1 MSANQISPK
10 RLAALLGK
18 PGPTAQQAEV
28 IAAPPG
34 PMLVVAGAGAGKTE
48 TMASRAVWLVV
59 NGLVQPDQILGLT
72 FTRKAA
78 QQLRQR
84 IRDRLRYLALSPAL
98 REVDPSGE
106 LARSL
111 DNAQPTVLTYDA
123 YAGRLV
129 QEYGLLAPV
138 EPHARRITET
148 ELYTIAAQIV
158 ADYQGR
164 LDVESA
170 PDTVMDNLL
179 ALHGDMLNHQV
190 TPQQIREETQPLVS
204 LMQELPPGKRQSKEL
219 NQTMRKWLNA
229 QEHRLHYLP
238 LVEELRGELSRRA
251 VATFADHMSVAAHLA
266 STHAAVGATQRRRY
280 RVVMLDEYQDTS
292 HSQRVLL
299 RELYGKGR
307 DPELTVNAVGDPMQ
321 AIYGWRGATAA
332 NLEAF
337 REDFPQGE
345 RPAPKKE
352 LTVSFRNPSGVLAL
366 ANAVSTTVLG
376 PPENPQRTV
385 APLSA
390 FGEEQG
396 SVALS
401 WRATIEEERA
411 WVADQ
416 MAAYYEEAQRAQRS
430 FTAAILVRANK
441 HSAPLA
447 VELAARGVPCEIV
460 GLGGLVDVPEVAD
473 VLAVARLLIRPAED
487 QAAIRL
493 LIGPAVGL
501 GWADVRALSRRAR
514 NLAGRARTE
523 REEPQGEQDP
533 EEKLRRTVAEA
544 LPVDQ
549 EQIAGLGDAVADL
562 GEGADLS
569 EEGRRRIAAFAG
581 VLRRLRTRSLGKP
594 LVEILSDIEREL
606 GVRTE
611 VLVRQ
616 NPFAE
621 GAVGTVHLDRLL
633 EEAAGFAAV
642 PGATLGG
649 FLDYCDLARKRD
661 RGLEPG
667 TVTVRSDRVQIMTVH
682 KSKGLEWEYVA
693 VPHADEGTWKVQA
706 ETFLTQ
712 VKRIPATLRGEVQE
726 ATSASEDSPV
736 FLPEA
741 AEDRKQF
748 EDEAKDYISRVR
760 EAEAEEA
767 TRLFYVAL
775 TRTERVLMVSGSAL
789 RGETKPVA
797 PYEHLEALKALAPD
811 AVAHWYGE
819 NGAGGE
825 TPEDL
830 PASPPPAQACFPQA
844 EAPANLADGAQRVR
858 EALADLPPVA
868 EGELFSQWE
877 ADATALC
884 EEQRALDTPV
894 VEVELPGELTAS
906 DLVNI
911 KKDPVQFAR
920 RQRRPVPFKPNS
932 YAKRGTAFHEWLEER
947 FGGQALLDE
956 DELPGLGE
964 PEVSAADLDRL
975 KEAFLESPWAERTPV
990 YVEHPFEVT
999 LGEAVV
1005 RGRVDAIFRDPDTGG
1020 WIIVDWKTG
1029 APPVGPERRAA
1040 EIQLAVYRVALS
1052 DLLGE
1057 SDVRA
1062 VFHYVAWNRTLE
1074 PEQLPGRKELARLIA
1089 RSTQD
1094 SSTQGGSPQHN
1105 STQRNSNQV
1114 RPAQAQP
1121 PEGHRQGD

>member
-1 MSANQISPK
+1 MSANRISPK
-10 RLAALLGK
+10 KLAALLGK

-28 IAAPPG
+28 ISSPPG

-84 IRDRLRYLALSPAL
+84 IRNRLGSLALSPVL
-98 REVDPSGE
+98 RDVDPSGD

-164 LDVESA
+164 LDVEHA
-170 PDTVMDNLL
+170 PDTVVDNLL
-179 ALHGDMLNHQV
+179 ALHNDMLNHQV
-190 TPQQIREETQPLVS
+190 SPQQIREETHPLVS
-204 LMQELPPGKRQSKEL
+204 LMQELPPGKRQGKEL
-219 NQTMRKWLNA
+219 NQTMQKWLNA
-229 QEHRLHYLP
+229 QEDRLHYLP

-251 VATFADHMSVAAHLA
+251 VATFADHMSVAARLA
-266 STHAAVGATQRRRY
+266 SNHAVVGAAQRRRY

-299 RELYGKGR
+299 RELYGKGQ

-345 RPAPKKE
+345 HPAPKKE

-376 PPENPQRTV
+376 PPENPRRTV

-401 WRATIEEERA
+401 WWATIEEERA

-416 MAAYYEEAQRAQRS
+416 MAEYYARAQSDQRP

-447 VELAARGVPCEIV
+447 AELAERVVPYEVV
-460 GLGGLVDVPEVAD
+460 GLGGLIDIPEVAD
-473 VLAVARLLIRPAED
+473 VLAAARLLIRPAED
-487 QAAIRL
+487 KAALRL
-493 LIGPAVGL
+493 LTGPSVGL
-501 GWADVRALSRRAR
+501 GWADVRALARRAR
-514 NLAGRARTE
+514 NLAGRARSTGE
-523 REEPQGEQDP
+523 GEETQEPQDP

-544 LPVDQ
+544 LPVDR

-569 EEGRRRIAAFAG
+569 EEGRRRIADFAAK
-581 VLRRLRTRSLGKP
+581 LRVLRTRSLGKP
-594 LVEILSDIEREL
+594 LVEVLSDIEWAL

-611 VLVRQ
+611 VLARQ
-616 NPFAE
+616 DPFAE

-642 PGATLGG
+642 PGATLAG
-649 FLDYCDLARKRD
+649 FLDYCDLARRRD

-693 VPHADEGTWKVQA
+693 VPHADESTWKVKA

-712 VKRIPATLRGEVQE
+712 VKRIPTTLRGEIQE
-726 ATSASEDSPV
+726 ATSASEGTPV

-748 EDEAKDYISRVR
+748 QDTAQEYIDQVR
-760 EAEAEEA
+760 DVEAEEA

-789 RGETKPVA
+789 REGTKAVP
-797 PYEHLEALKALAPD
+797 PYAHLEALKALAPA
-811 AVAHWYGE
+811 AVARWYGE
-819 NGAGGE
+819 SEAGQE
-825 TPEDL
+825 SPAEP
-830 PASPPPAQACFPQA
+830 PASPPPAQARFP
-844 EAPANLADGAQRVR
+844 EFEVPANLAAGAQQVR
-858 EALADLPPVA
+858 EALESLPAVA

-877 ADATALC
+877 ADVTALC
-884 EEQRALDTPV
+884 EEQRALDAPV
-894 VEVELPGELTAS
+894 VAVELPGELTAS

-947 FGGQALLDE
+947 FGAQALLDE
-956 DELPGLGE
+956 DELPGMGE
-964 PEVSAADLDRL
+964 PEVRAADLERL
-975 KEAFLESPWAERTPV
+975 KEAFLDSPWAQRTPV
-990 YVEHPFEVT
+990 YVEHPFEVA
-999 LGEAVV
+999 LGSAVV

-1020 WIIVDWKTG
+1020 WVIVDWKTG

-1052 DLLGE
+1052 ELLGE
-1057 SDVRA
+1057 RDVRA

-1074 PEQLPGRKELARLIA
+1074 PERLPDREELTRLI
-1089 RSTQD
+1089 TQ
-1094 SSTQGGSPQHN
+1094 SAQHQ
-1105 STQRNSNQV
+1105 SAHPRG
-1114 RPAQAQP
+1114 R
-1121 PEGHRQGD
+1121 GD

>member
-10 RLAALLGK
+10 KLAALLGK
-18 PGPTAQQAEV
+18 PSPTPQQAEV
-28 IAAPPG
+28 MAAPPG

-59 NGLVQPDQILGLT
+59 NGLAQPDQILGLT

-106 LARSL
+106 LGRRL
-111 DNAQPTVLTYDA
+111 ENAQPTVLTYDA

-148 ELYTIAAQIV
+148 ELYTIAARIV
-158 ADYQGR
+158 AEYRGR
-164 LDVESA
+164 LDVEHT
-170 PDTVMDNLL
+170 PDTVVDNLL
-179 ALHGDMLNHQV
+179 ALHNDMLNHQV
-190 TPQQIREETQPLVS
+190 SVQQIVAETQPLVS
-204 LMQELPPGKRQSKEL
+204 LMQELPPAKRQRKEL
-219 NQTMRKWLNA
+219 NANMQKWLNT

-251 VATFADHMSVAAHLA
+251 VATFADHMSVAARLA
-266 STHAAVGATQRRRY
+266 SNHAAVGAAQRRRY

-299 RELYGKGR
+299 RELYGKGQ

-345 RPAPKKE
+345 QPAPKKE

-376 PPENPQRTV
+376 PPENPRRTV

-396 SVALS
+396 EVALS
-401 WRATIEEERA
+401 WWATIEEERA
-411 WVADQ
+411 WVADR
-416 MAAYYEEAQRAQRS
+416 MAEYYAQARREQRS

-447 VELAARGVPCEIV
+447 AELAERGVPCEIV
-460 GLGGLVDVPEVAD
+460 GLGGLIDIPEVAD

-487 QAAIRL
+487 KAAIRL
-493 LIGPAVGL
+493 LTGPAVGL

-523 REEPQGEQDP
+523 REESRTIQDP

-569 EEGRRRIAAFAG
+569 AEGRRRIAIFAG
-581 VLRRLRTRSLGKP
+581 KLRDLRTRSLGKP
-594 LVEILSDIEREL
+594 LVEILSDIERVL

-611 VLVRQ
+611 VLARHD
-616 NPFAE
+616 PFAE

-633 EEAAGFAAV
+633 EEAAGFSAV

-693 VPHADEGTWKVQA
+693 VPHADKGTWEVKA

-726 ATSASEDSPV
+726 ATSASEGTPV

-748 EDEAKDYISRVR
+748 EEAAEEYKAAVR
-760 EAEAEEA
+760 EVEAEEA

-789 RGETKPVA
+789 RGETEAKA
-797 PYEHLEALKALAPD
+797 PYAHLETLKALAPG
-811 AVAHWYGE
+811 AVARWYGE
-819 NGAGGE
+819 PETGE
-825 TPEDL
+825 ESSAEAPV
-830 PASPPPAQACFPQA
+830 SPPPAQARFP
-844 EAPANLADGAQRVR
+844 EYEVPANLADGARWVR
-858 EALADLPPVA
+858 EALSELPALA
-868 EGELFSQWE
+868 EGERFSQWE
-877 ADATALC
+877 ADVTALC
-884 EEQRALDTPV
+884 EEQRALNAPV

-911 KKDPVQFAR
+911 KKDPAQFAR

-947 FGGQALLDE
+947 FGSQALLDE

-964 PEVSAADLDRL
+964 PEVSADDLKRL
-975 KEAFLESPWAERTPV
+975 KEAFLESTWAQRTPV

-1052 DLLGE
+1052 ELLGE
-1057 SDVRA
+1057 QNVRA

-1074 PEQLPGRKELARLIA
+1074 PERLPEREELARLIA
-1089 RSTQD
+1089 QSTEQAAGRA
-1094 SSTQGGSPQHN
+1094 TRGSAE
-1105 STQRNSNQV
+1105 R
-1114 RPAQAQP
+1114 
-1121 PEGHRQGD
+1121 G

>member
-1 MSANQISPK
+1 MNAHSATQISPK
-10 RLAALLGK
+10 KLAALLGK
-18 PGPTAQQAEV
+18 PGPTPQQAEV

-59 NGLVQPDQILGLT
+59 NGIAQPDEILGLT

-84 IRDRLRYLALSPAL
+84 IRDRLRYLASTPAL

-106 LARSL
+106 LARRL
-111 DNAQPTVLTYDA
+111 GNAQPTVLTYDA

-138 EPHARRITET
+138 EPHARCITET
-148 ELYTIAAQIV
+148 EVYTIATQIV

-164 LDVESA
+164 LGVDDA
-170 PDTVMDNLL
+170 PHTVVDNLL
-179 ALHGDMLNHQV
+179 ALHNDMLNHQV
-190 TPQQIREETQPLVS
+190 SASQIEEETHPLVS
-204 LMQELPPGKRQSKEL
+204 LIQDLPPAKRQGKEL
-219 NQTMRKWLNA
+219 NKEMRKWLNT
-229 QEHRLHYLP
+229 QEHRLEYLP
-238 LVEELRGELSRRA
+238 LVAQLREELARRA
-251 VATFADHMSVAAHLA
+251 VATFADHMSVAARLA
-266 STHAAVGATQRRRY
+266 ATHAAVGAAQRRRH

-299 RELYGKGR
+299 RELYGKGQ

-337 REDFPQGE
+337 REDFPQGDT
-345 RPAPKKE
+345 PAPKKE
-352 LTVSFRNPSGVLAL
+352 LTVSFRNPSGVLSL

-376 PPENPQRTV
+376 SSEDPRRTV

-390 FGEEQG
+390 FGQEEG

-401 WRATIEEERA
+401 WWATIEEERA

-416 MAAYYEEAQRAQRS
+416 MAGYYEKARREQRP

-441 HSAPLA
+441 HSAPFAAQLA
-447 VELAARGVPCEIV
+447 ERGVPCEIV

-473 VLAVARLLIRPAED
+473 VLAAARLLIRPAED
-487 QAAIRL
+487 RAAMRL
-493 LIGPAVGL
+493 LAGPAVGL
-501 GWADVRALSRRAR
+501 GWADVRALSYRAR
-514 NLAGRARTE
+514 NLAGRARTDHAE
-523 REEPQGEQDP
+523 SQEPSDA
-533 EEKLRRTVAEA
+533 EEKLRRVVADA

-562 GEGADLS
+562 GEGAGLS
-569 EEGRRRIAAFAG
+569 EEGRRRVEAFAG
-581 VLRRLRTRSLGKP
+581 KLRALRTRSLGKP
-594 LVEILSDIEREL
+594 LVEILSDIEWEL

-611 VLVRQ
+611 VLARQ
-616 NPFAE
+616 DPFAE
-621 GAVGTVHLDRLL
+621 GAAGTVHLDRLL
-633 EEAAGFAAV
+633 EEAASFAAA
-642 PGATLGG
+642 PGATLGS
-649 FLDYCDLARKRD
+649 FLDYCDLARARD

-667 TVTVRSDRVQIMTVH
+667 SVTVRSDRVQIMTVH
-682 KSKGLEWEYVA
+682 KAKGLEWEHVA
-693 VPHADEGTWKVQA
+693 VPHADAQTWSVKA

-712 VKRIPATLRGEVQE
+712 VKRIPPTLRGEVQE
-726 ATSASEDSPV
+726 ATSASEGTPV

-741 AEDRKQF
+741 EDRSQF
-748 EDEAKDYISRVR
+748 QKAAEEYKKRVR
-760 EAEAEEA
+760 EVEAEEA

-789 RGETKPVA
+789 RGGTTLA
-797 PYEHLEALKALAPD
+797 DPYAHLEALRTLAPG
-811 AVAHWYGE
+811 AVVRWYGE
-819 NGAGGE
+819 TGVGE
-825 TPEDL
+825 E
-830 PASPPPAQACFPQA
+830 SPDAPPVSPTPAQARFPKA
-844 EAPANLADGAQRVR
+844 EVAADIAAGARRVR
-858 EALADLPPVA
+858 AALNELPALA
-868 EGELFSQWE
+868 EGELLSQWE
-877 ADATALC
+877 ADVTALC
-884 EEQRALDTPV
+884 EEQRALSTPV
-894 VEVELPGELTAS
+894 VQVELPGELTAS

-947 FGGQALLDE
+947 FGGQALLGE

-964 PEVSAADLDRL
+964 PKVSAEDLERL
-975 KEAFLESPWAERTPV
+975 QRAFLESDWAHRTPV

-999 LGEAVV
+999 LGSAVV

-1029 APPVGPERRAA
+1029 APPLGPERRAA
-1040 EIQLAVYRVALS
+1040 EIQLAVYRVALTE
-1052 DLLGE
+1052 LLGE
-1057 SDVRA
+1057 HDVRA

-1074 PEQLPGRKELARLIA
+1074 PERLPDREELGRLLAGAA
-1089 RSTQD
+1089 RS
-1094 SSTQGGSPQHN
+1094 P
-1105 STQRNSNQV
+1105 R
-1114 RPAQAQP
+1114 
-1121 PEGHRQGD
+1121 